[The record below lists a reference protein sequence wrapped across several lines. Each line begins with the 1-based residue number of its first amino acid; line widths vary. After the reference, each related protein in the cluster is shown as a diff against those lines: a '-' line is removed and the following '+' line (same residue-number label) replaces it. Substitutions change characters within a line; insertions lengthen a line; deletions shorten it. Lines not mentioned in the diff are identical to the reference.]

1 MKEKGTLILILIFMT
16 LFCASWLSAFDQ
28 NRAGEILLKSLSI
41 KEGKLS
47 FGTDTGGCTSKSS
60 FRVDIE
66 PGKDSSG
73 EMKTYTLTIKRVR
86 PDDCKGFFPEGI
98 VIEYEIGKDLG
109 IKGSYTISVKNRIL
123 PE

>member
-1 MKEKGTLILILIFMT
+1 MKKKITLMLILMFMA
-16 LFCASWLSAFDQ
+16 LFSASWLSAFDQ
-28 NRAGEILLKSLSI
+28 HKTGEIILKSLSV

-47 FGTDTGGCTSKSS
+47 FGTDTGGCTSKGS

-66 PGKDSSG
+66 PGKNSSG
-73 EMKTYTLTIKRVR
+73 EMKAYTLTIKRIR

-123 PE
+123 P